1 MNSLTS
7 SSTSTAT
14 FCSEKDSRCY
24 YLPRNLPRRSSDAV
38 AWLIP
43 PESAAELPRTFS
55 AHAPRRRK
63 PRKLILATLLLF
75 VIAVIITTA
84 IFLHFGRR
92 ERSHNGGGL
101 TPPDSYD
108 FLPPSWSKL
117 RVFKGGAV
125 CSDGAPCA
133 EIGKGILAKNGS
145 AVDATIATMIC
156 NGLVNMQAMGLGGGF
171 MMTIYDRKTQ
181 KSYFLVS
188 RDVAPLAAR
197 SNMYHNQG
205 VNATNIGPLA
215 ISVPGEIAG
224 YSTVHEKFG
233 RLKWEELW
241 APNIELCDRGW
252 NMTKGL
258 YDDSLEAI
266 DLVRADSTLRKI
278 FIVEGSDEL
287 KKPGSLIKP
296 DKLCDTMRILQK
308 KGAKEFYNGTLGKMY
323 IDDLR
328 RQGSILTM
336 EDLNRY
342 RPVWK
347 TTLQTNLSDGTRVFT
362 PNLPSSGALLS
373 FILNVL
379 DEFKFTPDSLKGWNN
394 TILTYHRIIETWKF
408 AYSMRSKMGDDLFV
422 DMREFVK
429 NLTSRDYARSVK
441 AQITDDRTWNDPI
454 HYGAGK
460 ELRGDHGTAQI
471 SVLAPDGDAASVT
484 SSINMYF
491 GSGIV
496 SEQTGI
502 VSNAGMDDF
511 TVLGRV
517 NYYGVAGTNKNN
529 LIEPL
534 KRPMSSMVPSI
545 LVSPSGDVRMV
556 IGGAGG
562 TKITTSVSFTI
573 ARHLWMN
580 NTIKEALDASRI
592 HHQVYPMKVAY
603 EYGVPQPVIRGLQNL
618 GHKTSRYRDRG
629 SCVCGLTQIN
639 GTVYANAD
647 HRKNGDV
654 YGTNEK
660 HILKF

>member
-1 MNSLTS
+1 MTGHEN
-7 SSTSTAT
+7 
-14 FCSEKDSRCY
+14 
-24 YLPRNLPRRSSDAV
+24 
-38 AWLIP
+38 
-43 PESAAELPRTFS
+43 AEFS
-55 AHAPRRRK
+55 ALPSDGRRPRRRK
-63 PRKLILATLLLF
+63 SRKLVVASLVMF
-75 VIAVIITTA
+75 GIAVIIITA
-84 IFLHFGRR
+84 IFLHFDKKGRPHHWDR
-92 ERSHNGGGL
+92 L
-101 TPPDSYD
+101 IPPDSHDY
-108 FLPPSWSKL
+108 LPPSWSKL

-133 EIGKGILAKNGS
+133 EIGKGILSKNGS

-188 RDVAPLAAR
+188 RDMAPLAATAD
-197 SNMYHNQG
+197 MYQGEG
-205 VNATNIGPLA
+205 VNASNIGPLS

-224 YSTVHEKFG
+224 YRTAHEKFG
-233 RLKWEELW
+233 RLPWEELW
-241 APNIELCDRGW
+241 APNIELCERGW
-252 NMTKGL
+252 NMTNAF
-258 YDDSLEAI
+258 YSDALEAI
-266 DLVRADSTLRKI
+266 DLIRTDPTLSKI
-278 FIVEGSDEL
+278 FLVEGTNEL
-287 KKPGSLIKP
+287 MRPGGLIKP
-296 DKLCDTMRILQK
+296 QKICETLRILQK
-308 KGAKEFYNGTLGKMY
+308 KGAGEFYNGTLGKMY

-328 RQGSILTM
+328 RRGSILTM
-336 EDLNRY
+336 QDLNSY

-347 TTLQTNLSDGTRVFT
+347 TTLQTNLSDGTRVFA
-362 PNLPSSGALLS
+362 PNLPSSGALLT
-373 FILNVL
+373 FVLNIL
-379 DEFKFTPDSLKGWNN
+379 DEFKFTSSSLEGWNN
-394 TILTYHRIIETWKF
+394 TIRTYHRIIETWKF

-429 NLTSRDYARSVK
+429 NLTSKDYARSVK
-441 AQITDDRTWNDPI
+441 AQITDERTWSDPV

-460 ELRGDHGTAQI
+460 ELREDHGTAQI
-471 SVLAPDGDAASVT
+471 SVLAPDGDAVSVT

-511 TVLGRV
+511 SVPGRV

-529 LIEPL
+529 LIQPM

-556 IGGAGG
+556 VGGAGG
-562 TKITTSVSFTI
+562 TKITTSVSFVI

-580 NTIKEALDASRI
+580 NTIKEAMDASRI
-592 HHQVYPMKVAY
+592 HHQVFPMVLAY
-603 EYGVPQPVIRGLQNL
+603 EYGVPQPVLEGLRNL
-618 GHKTSRYRDRG
+618 GHRTSRYGDRG

-647 HRKNGDV
+647 RRKDGDV

-660 HILKF
+660 RLLKF

>member
-1 MNSLTS
+1 MTGHENVEFT
-7 SSTSTAT
+7 T
-14 FCSEKDSRCY
+14 
-24 YLPRNLPRRSSDAV
+24 LPSDGT
-38 AWLIP
+38 
-43 PESAAELPRTFS
+43 R
-55 AHAPRRRK
+55 PRRRK
-63 PRKLILATLLLF
+63 ARKLILATLLLF
-75 VIAVIITTA
+75 GIVVVIITA
-84 IFLHFGRR
+84 IFLHSDRR
-92 ERSHNGGGL
+92 ERFHNGGGL
-101 TPPDSYD
+101 IPPDSYD

-125 CSDGAPCA
+125 CSDGSQCA
-133 EIGKGILAKNGS
+133 EIGKGILANNGS
-145 AVDATIATMIC
+145 AVDAAIATMIC

-188 RDVAPLAAR
+188 RDVAPLAATPD
-197 SNMYHNQG
+197 MYNKEG
-205 VNATNIGPLA
+205 VNASNIGPLA

-224 YSTVHEKFG
+224 YRALHKKFG

-252 NMTKGL
+252 NMTKAL

-266 DLVRADSTLRKI
+266 DLVRADPTLRKI
-278 FIVEGSDEL
+278 FLVEGTEEL
-287 KKPGSLIKP
+287 KRPGALVKP
-296 DKLCDTMRILQK
+296 DKLCKTLRILQQ
-308 KGAKEFYNGTLGKMY
+308 KGAEEFYNGTLGKMY
-323 IDDLR
+323 IEDLR
-328 RQGSILTM
+328 RRGSILTM
-336 EDLNRY
+336 KDLNSY
-342 RPVWK
+342 QPVWK
-347 TTLQTNLSDGTRVFT
+347 TTLQTILSDGTRVFT

-422 DMREFVK
+422 DMKEFVK

-441 AQITDDRTWNDPI
+441 TQITDDRTFNDPV
-454 HYGAGK
+454 HYGAGE
-460 ELRGDHGTAQI
+460 ELREDHGTAQI
-471 SVLAPDGDAASVT
+471 SVLAPDGDAVSVT

-496 SEQTGI
+496 SERTGI

-592 HHQVYPMKVAY
+592 HHQVYPMEIAY
-603 EYGVPQPVIRGLQNL
+603 EYGVPEPVVNGLKKL
-618 GHKTSRYRDRG
+618 GHKTLRYRDRG

-654 YGTNEK
+654 YGTDEK